1 MLSLWRV
8 SEYNWELNL
17 PPAYSHRLTLPIR
30 QRSPQPFYGAKP
42 ESPQPPHTQRNLD
55 EKDRYGEEQPKRGSD
70 LAEEREAIAIED
82 QGANERLKEIVA
94 QRHAPDHRQ
103 WRQPPPPSLTLRQ
116 EKDG

>member
-70 LAEEREAIAIED
+70 LAEER
-82 QGANERLKEIVA
+82 LKEIVA